1 MALPI
6 LAHWAGRSIFD
17 IEPAALARR
26 GIRLLLA
33 DLDNTLAPYGEPE
46 PTQAVRDWA
55 AALGEQGITLF
66 VLSNNRHPERPR
78 RFSQALGV
86 PFLGHAGK
94 PKPGGFR
101 RAMEQMSCTPEQTAI
116 VGDQLFTDILGGR
129 NAGVFTTGGAHPVG
143 GQSGALPA
151 LRSGVALPHVEQKE
165 DKTVMSAIF
174 GPAGNAESFPYK
186 SSADAPRWLAELGLD
201 CYEYQCGK
209 GVNVREETARNIG
222 AAAVAAGIRLSLHA
236 PYFINLANPDPE
248 SLQKTIGYITAACQA
263 ADWMGAG
270 RVVIHSGAL
279 MKRTRREA
287 LDIALRSLK
296 AVIAACDD
304 AGYGHIALCPET
316 MGKINQLGDLDEV
329 LELCT
334 LDERLV
340 PCVDF
345 GHLYARSL
353 GELEG
358 TAACASMLDRIREV
372 LGEVRAGVFHS
383 HFSKIQFT
391 PNGGEKMHL
400 TFAQDD
406 FGPDPAPLM
415 AEVAR
420 RGWSPT
426 FICESAGTQAEDAL
440 TMKRLY
446 QAACG

>member
-1 MALPI
+1 
-6 LAHWAGRSIFD
+6 
-17 IEPAALARR
+17 
-26 GIRLLLA
+26 
-33 DLDNTLAPYGEPE
+33 
-46 PTQAVRDWA
+46 
-55 AALGEQGITLF
+55 
-66 VLSNNRHPERPR
+66 
-78 RFSQALGV
+78 
-86 PFLGHAGK
+86 
-94 PKPGGFR
+94 
-101 RAMEQMSCTPEQTAI
+101 
-116 VGDQLFTDILGGR
+116 
-129 NAGVFTTGGAHPVG
+129 
-143 GQSGALPA
+143 
-151 LRSGVALPHVEQKE
+151 
-165 DKTVMSAIF
+165 MSAIF

-304 AGYGHIALCPET
+304 AGFGHIALCPET
-316 MGKINQLGDLDEV
+316 MGKINQLGDLEEV

-334 LDERLV
+334 LDERLI
-340 PCVDF
+340 PCIDF

-353 GELEG
+353 GADDGAEAFG
-358 TAACASMLDRIREV
+358 RMLDRVESV
-372 LGEVRAGVFHS
+372 LGQSRASVFHS
-383 HFSKIQFT
+383 HFSHIQFT
-391 PNGGEKMHL
+391 PGGGEKCHR
-400 TFAQDD
+400 TFDD
-406 FGPDPAPLM
+406 DDGYGPDWAPL
-415 AEVAR
+415 ARAIAR

-426 FICESAGTQAEDAL
+426 FICESAGTQAKDAL
-440 TMKRLY
+440 TMKRIY
-446 QAACG
+446 QEVLTAQG

>member
-1 MALPI
+1 
-6 LAHWAGRSIFD
+6 
-17 IEPAALARR
+17 
-26 GIRLLLA
+26 
-33 DLDNTLAPYGEPE
+33 
-46 PTQAVRDWA
+46 
-55 AALGEQGITLF
+55 
-66 VLSNNRHPERPR
+66 
-78 RFSQALGV
+78 
-86 PFLGHAGK
+86 
-94 PKPGGFR
+94 
-101 RAMEQMSCTPEQTAI
+101 
-116 VGDQLFTDILGGR
+116 
-129 NAGVFTTGGAHPVG
+129 
-143 GQSGALPA
+143 
-151 LRSGVALPHVEQKE
+151 
-165 DKTVMSAIF
+165 MSAIF

-186 SSADAPRWLAELGLD
+186 SSVDAPRWLAELGLD

-270 RVVIHSGAL
+270 RGVIHSGAL

-287 LDIALRSLK
+287 LD
-296 AVIAACDD
+296 
-304 AGYGHIALCPET
+304 IALCPET

-358 TAACASMLDRIREV
+358 TAACASMLDRIEAV
-372 LGEVRAGVFHS
+372 LGAERAGAFHS

-440 TMKRLY
+440 TMKKLY
-446 QAACG
+446 QACQK

>member
-1 MALPI
+1 
-6 LAHWAGRSIFD
+6 
-17 IEPAALARR
+17 
-26 GIRLLLA
+26 
-33 DLDNTLAPYGEPE
+33 
-46 PTQAVRDWA
+46 
-55 AALGEQGITLF
+55 
-66 VLSNNRHPERPR
+66 
-78 RFSQALGV
+78 
-86 PFLGHAGK
+86 
-94 PKPGGFR
+94 
-101 RAMEQMSCTPEQTAI
+101 
-116 VGDQLFTDILGGR
+116 
-129 NAGVFTTGGAHPVG
+129 
-143 GQSGALPA
+143 
-151 LRSGVALPHVEQKE
+151 
-165 DKTVMSAIF
+165 MSALF
-174 GPAGNAESFPYK
+174 GPAGNADSFPYK
-186 SSADAPRWLAELGLD
+186 SSADAPRWLAQLGLD

-209 GVNVREETARNIG
+209 GVNVGEATARKIG
-222 AAAVAAGIRLSLHA
+222 AAAREAGVRLSLHA
-236 PYFINLANPDPE
+236 PYFINLANPDPD

-287 LDIALRSLK
+287 LDTARESLR

-304 AGYGHIALCPET
+304 AGYGHISLCPET

-334 LDERLV
+334 LDARMV

-353 GELEG
+353 GELTGEE
-358 TAACASMLDRIREV
+358 ACEAMLDRIRAV
-372 LGEVRAGVFHS
+372 LGEARASAFHS

-400 TFAQDD
+400 TFDQED

-415 AEVAR
+415 AAIAR

-440 TMKRLY
+440 TMKKLY
-446 QAACG
+446 QESCV

>member
-1 MALPI
+1 
-6 LAHWAGRSIFD
+6 
-17 IEPAALARR
+17 
-26 GIRLLLA
+26 
-33 DLDNTLAPYGEPE
+33 
-46 PTQAVRDWA
+46 
-55 AALGEQGITLF
+55 
-66 VLSNNRHPERPR
+66 
-78 RFSQALGV
+78 
-86 PFLGHAGK
+86 
-94 PKPGGFR
+94 
-101 RAMEQMSCTPEQTAI
+101 
-116 VGDQLFTDILGGR
+116 
-129 NAGVFTTGGAHPVG
+129 
-143 GQSGALPA
+143 
-151 LRSGVALPHVEQKE
+151 
-165 DKTVMSAIF
+165 MSALF
-174 GPAGNAESFPYK
+174 GPAGNADSFPYK
-186 SSADAPRWLAELGLD
+186 SSADAPRWLAQLGLD

-209 GVNVREETARNIG
+209 GVNVGEATARKIG
-222 AAAVAAGIRLSLHA
+222 AAAREAGVRLSLHA
-236 PYFINLANPDPE
+236 PYFINLANPDPD

-287 LDIALRSLK
+287 LATARESLK

-334 LDERLV
+334 LDARLV

-353 GELEG
+353 GELTGEG
-358 TAACASMLDRIREV
+358 ACEAMLDRIRVV
-372 LGEVRAGVFHS
+372 LGAARASAFHS

-400 TFAQDD
+400 TFDQED

-415 AEVAR
+415 AAVAR

-426 FICESAGTQAEDAL
+426 FICESAGTQAEDAIA
-440 TMKRLY
+440 MKKLY
-446 QAACG
+446 QESCV